1 MSLKDLQPDN
11 HISYIQGGRKLG
23 VYNGDIESGTYIDIN
38 GNFINAD
45 GFALDENGYIMF
57 DKEGKPIMGSTPSY
71 IPIDEYQEDYNPWL
85 SEFEKRKL
93 KRSPIE
99 SPNSLANELLIS
111 CYFDIF
117 KIKLDVPDELILGPN
132 AFIKCWKHHMFSCKT
147 VQVSWGDVFRT
158 SDMPR
163 S

>member
-23 VYNGDIESGTYIDIN
+23 VYNGDIASGTYIDIN

-85 SEFEKRKL
+85 SEYEKRKKSL
-93 KRSPIE
+93 TTLRRINSPT
-99 SPNSLANELLIS
+99 STSDSLLLT

-117 KIKLDVPDELILGPN
+117 NIKLDVPDELILGPQ
-132 AFIKCWKHHMFSCKT
+132 AFYKCWKHHMFTCKT

-158 SDMPR
+158 SDM
-163 S
+163 